1 MGLVGAVYHSSGGDC
16 DVTFYSGIKVKRR
29 TEEQDFHKSVAQ
41 YLTLAMP
48 LDAVWTTF
56 PAGGGGKVRGAH
68 LKAMGLRPGVAD
80 VLWWWRG
87 GFGAIEL
94 KARKGVL
101 SESQKRFLLDFCG
114 AGGCYL
120 TAKSLP
126 EIDLHLANTCQLPLR
141 TRIGA

>member
-1 MGLVGAVYHSSGGDC
+1 
-16 DVTFYSGIKVKRR
+16 VTFYPGVRIRR
-29 TEEQDFHKSVAQ
+29 KTEEQDFHKSVAQ

-80 VLWWWRG
+80 VLWWWAG
-87 GFGAIEL
+87 YHGAVEL

-101 SESQKRFLLDFCG
+101 ADSQKLFRDAFIHT
-114 AGGCYL
+114 GGNYCV
-120 TAKSLP
+120 AKTLA
-126 EIDLHLANTCQLPLR
+126 EIDMHLFRIGIPLR